1 MSGYFVLNKCLG
13 SINFDPDPGSA
24 LEKMDPDPGHE
35 HFFRTYWIFFVTA
48 GFSFIIFPFF
58 AYFYA

>member
-24 LEKMDPDPGHE
+24 LEKWIWIQVMNISLGLTD
-35 HFFRTYWIFFVTA
+35 FFL
-48 GFSFIIFPFF
+48 
-58 AYFYA
+58 